1 MEIDERQRSTSVP
14 VQAHDGSPA
23 PAKMT
28 TASAS
33 PSRARL
39 GVQLFASFAAVVA
52 LSLGL
57 GNEGGV
63 DAGLTLYAAAIAPIA
78 YLEGRRFGDATL
90 AFALPLLLV
99 WRIGVVD
106 EQLRCFLYGIT
117 LAVTAAIFVVRSMG
131 GGGRLQLGETL
142 VLLAS
147 CVSAMRLVPWSAEFA
162 PAQAVVILGTLI
174 LVLSLAGREGI
185 GAGALVACLAV
196 GIVTP
201 LAPMKATLFP
211 LLLAAVL
218 AVLRGP
224 SPFSVAAVVGAAML
238 AGRWA
243 WPMAALTLASG
254 LLSELVEPLI
264 DRRKRPAHAALA
276 AAPFGTLPMASGA
289 LAAFA
294 WAPEC
299 ALRLPLLAR
308 PARITAVSLAA
319 AAIMLRP
326 ALGALYMIAALAI
339 VLADEFVTVGRSGIG
354 ADAKPAI
361 PAVAIVVSIAMLSL
375 AGYSGAV
382 ASRFPL
388 PLPIL
393 QIVAVAVVALAAL
406 PARRFPA
413 IAAAASSIALLIA
426 VALVAGGPR
435 LEPIDTSAV
444 LAAGEAHEV
453 DVPAG
458 NKLRVELSGGNLTAL
473 EPGTPVGTLEAIDR
487 AGRVVRRELVVGDL
501 ADWGFGR
508 SGHYFAAR
516 NDWPSSTGAKVAEY
530 GHQAFFGGSG
540 TVDISMPGLARLR
553 LTAARSLPDRGRLH
567 LESVSVVRR

>member
-1 MEIDERQRSTSVP
+1 
-14 VQAHDGSPA
+14 
-23 PAKMT
+23 MT
-28 TASAS
+28 P
-33 PSRARL
+33 PSETHLRARL
-39 GVQLFASFAAVVA
+39 AATLVAGVAAVMA
-52 LSLGL
+52 LSMGL
-57 GNEGGV
+57 RNEGGV
-63 DAGLTLYAAAIAPIA
+63 DAGLPLYAAAIAAIA

-90 AFALPLLLV
+90 AFAIPLLLV
-99 WRIGVVD
+99 WRMGVVD
-106 EQLRCFLYGIT
+106 EQLRFFLYGIT
-117 LAVTAAIFVVRSMG
+117 LAVTAGTFVVRSIG
-131 GGGRLQLGETL
+131 DGGRLQLGEAL

-147 CVSAMRLVPWSAEFA
+147 CVSAMRLVPWSAELA

-174 LVLSLAGREGI
+174 LALSLAGREGI

-201 LAPMKATLFP
+201 LEPLKATLFP
-211 LLLAAVL
+211 LLLASVL

-224 SPFSVAAVVGAAML
+224 SPFSVAAVVGTAVL

-264 DRRKRPAHAALA
+264 DRRRRPAHAALA
-276 AAPFGTLPMASGA
+276 AAPFGALPLASGA

-294 WAPEC
+294 WAPES

-339 VLADEFVTVGRSGIG
+339 VLADDFLAVGRQGSGAG
-354 ADAKPAI
+354 EKPAV
-361 PAVAIVVSIAMLSL
+361 PTVAIVVSIAMLSL
-375 AGYSGAV
+375 VGYSGAV

-388 PLPIL
+388 PLPIV
-393 QIVAVAVVALAAL
+393 QVVAVAVVALAAV

-413 IAAAASSIALLIA
+413 IAAAASSIALVVA
-426 VALVAGGPR
+426 VALVAGGGPR
-435 LEPIDTSAV
+435 LEPVDTSAV

-458 NKLRVELSGGNLTAL
+458 NELRVGLSGGNLTAL

-487 AGRVVRRELVVGDL
+487 SGRVVRRELVVGDL
-501 ADWGFGR
+501 ADWGLGR
-508 SGHYFAAR
+508 PGHYFAAR

-540 TVDISMPGLARLR
+540 TVEISMPGVSRLR